1 METESSTV
9 DRDGDADEMMTH
21 DVKAYWQQKCGI

>member
-1 METESSTV
+1 MLFFFKIETESSTV

-21 DVKAYWQQKCGI
+21 DVKAY